1 MPQNGLNSDEV
12 DNLSELAIMF
22 EKPSVEIFKQQFN
35 QKHMDTIKKI
45 CLEWPVNYRFPC
57 YYFCFIFILFL

>member
-1 MPQNGLNSDEV
+1 MPQNSLNEDGV

-22 EKPSVEIFKQQFN
+22 ENPSVQTFKQRFN

-57 YYFCFIFILFL
+57 TYFYFYFI